1 MMKLLTGGRGLSKN
15 LLELL
20 EKYKNVAFAVAWAS
34 FGTDVFKAL
43 VQNKAKIWRAV
54 IGTHFYQTHPAVL
67 DEFVGFDQV
76 RFILQP
82 QGIFHPKVY
91 FFWDSSEWELV
102 IGSANLTAGALG
114 KNSELL
120 LHVSCQEAS
129 AANLKD
135 QILAQIDCYWNAGD
149 SAEKSVSTY
158 RRLWK
163 VQQPMLRRVSGSYS
177 GGSKAKAPAHT
188 AIMSMSWREFYK
200 SVQADPNHGFSER
213 CELLES
219 VRNAFAEYKHLNE
232 MELGLRKTVAGL
244 PNDYDNRWAW
254 FGSMKGAGYFHQAVN
269 DNNTHLSQALD
280 LIPLEG
286 AVTRDHYEAYISEF
300 IRAFPNRRHGVGLA
314 SRLLT
319 LKRPDYFVCF
329 DSKNKI
335 RLCKDFGIKQSDM
348 TYERYW
354 EDVVNR
360 VTDSV
365 WWNEPQPS
373 DKRVRKVWSGRAAML
388 DAIFYQP

>member
-54 IGTHFYQTHPAVL
+54 IGTHFYQTHPDVL

-82 QGIFHPKVY
+82 QGVFHPKVY

-120 LHVSCQEAS
+120 LHVSCQEVS

-135 QILAQIDCYWNAGD
+135 QILAQIDGYWNAGGPVT
-149 SAEKSVSTY
+149 EKSVSTY

-163 VQQPMLRRVSGSYS
+163 AQQPALRRVSGSYS

-200 SVQADPNHGFSER
+200 SVQADPNHGF
-213 CELLES
+213 
-219 VRNAFAEYKHLNE
+219 
-232 MELGLRKTVAGL
+232 
-244 PNDYDNRWAW
+244 ND
-254 FGSMKGAGYFHQAVN
+254 
-269 DNNTHLSQALD
+269 L
-280 LIPLEG
+280 
-286 AVTRDHYEAYISEF
+286 
-300 IRAFPNRRHGVGLA
+300 
-314 SRLLT
+314 
-319 LKRPDYFVCF
+319 
-329 DSKNKI
+329 
-335 RLCKDFGIKQSDM
+335 
-348 TYERYW
+348 
-354 EDVVNR
+354 
-360 VTDSV
+360 
-365 WWNEPQPS
+365 
-373 DKRVRKVWSGRAAML
+373 
-388 DAIFYQP
+388 